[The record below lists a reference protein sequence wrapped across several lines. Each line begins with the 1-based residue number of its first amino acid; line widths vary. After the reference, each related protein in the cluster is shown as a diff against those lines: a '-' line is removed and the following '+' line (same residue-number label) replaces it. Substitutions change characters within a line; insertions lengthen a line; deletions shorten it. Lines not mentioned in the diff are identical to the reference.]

1 MIDNIQN
8 VILQQDNIEKLFKYN
23 EKEWKMTIKPSS
35 NSFIFSLNKM
45 SSNIIYQNFFN
56 FEYLHLFKL
65 FNEKNSIKDIITFII
80 NLIEENNFYI
90 EENYDNLILILKLLD
105 KDNISLFL
113 SKKEN
118 NIEEMFKILYKGN
131 NEIKELI
138 KERKRNKK
146 KIKELKEI
154 NKKQKLEEIKEEK
167 KTTNEIK
174 VYNKG
179 ELENN
184 YILAVYDIKN
194 DYLNKKVQILNYEEK
209 QSIYDNKKE
218 IEENCEIYLKNRKIQ
233 FNYTYQFDKIDK
245 YEFKF
250 VFKKSINNIR
260 YLFSNYFNLISLD
273 LPNLIVI

>member
-35 NSFIFSLNKM
+35 NSFIFSLNKI

-118 NIEEMFKILYKGN
+118 NIEEMFKILYEGN

-138 KERKRNKK
+138 KEKIDELKK
-146 KIKELKEI
+146 EIKELKHENYELKKEKKLKKEIKELKEI
-154 NKKQKLEEIKEEK
+154 NKIEKLEEIKEEK
-167 KTTNEIK
+167 KLLMK
-174 VYNKG
+174 
-179 ELENN
+179 
-184 YILAVYDIKN
+184 
-194 DYLNKKVQILNYEEK
+194 
-209 QSIYDNKKE
+209 
-218 IEENCEIYLKNRKIQ
+218 LK
-233 FNYTYQFDKIDK
+233 
-245 YEFKF
+245 
-250 VFKKSINNIR
+250 
-260 YLFSNYFNLISLD
+260 
-273 LPNLIVI
+273 

>member
-90 EENYDNLILILKLLD
+90 EVNYDNLILILKLLD

-113 SKKEN
+113 SKKE
-118 NIEEMFKILYKGN
+118 II
-131 NEIKELI
+131 
-138 KERKRNKK
+138 
-146 KIKELKEI
+146 LKE
-154 NKKQKLEEIKEEK
+154 
-167 KTTNEIK
+167 
-174 VYNKG
+174 
-179 ELENN
+179 
-184 YILAVYDIKN
+184 
-194 DYLNKKVQILNYEEK
+194 YLKY
-209 QSIYDNKKE
+209 YMKE
-218 IEENCEIYLKNRKIQ
+218 IMK
-233 FNYTYQFDKIDK
+233 
-245 YEFKF
+245 
-250 VFKKSINNIR
+250 
-260 YLFSNYFNLISLD
+260 
-273 LPNLIVI
+273 